1 MAENIDFEAVVELK
15 IENNEKKFVFVTKN
29 E

>member
-1 MAENIDFEAVVELK
+1 MAENIDFEAMVELK

>member
-15 IENNEKKFVFVTKN
+15 IENNEKKFVFVIKN

>member
-1 MAENIDFEAVVELK
+1 MTENIGFEAVVELK
-15 IENNEKKFVFVTKN
+15 SENNEKKFVFVTKN

>member
-1 MAENIDFEAVVELK
+1 MTENIDFEAVVELK
-15 IENNEKKFVFVTKN
+15 SENNEKKFVFVIKN

>member
-15 IENNEKKFVFVTKN
+15 SENNEKKFVFVTKN